1 MKKSEL
7 NKFEVFDLFS
17 EAVFAVEEGRIV
29 YMNASAENMF
39 SEGMKGAPIQSVL
52 PGGELLEDGPGI
64 IVQELQLKGKSY
76 TAMSSKRDGV
86 RIISIRRD
94 AERPTEDDRKAA
106 ESIVAPIR
114 NNIAV
119 CKSGIDLLNV
129 RAARSED
136 DKIKTYLAMM
146 DKSLYS
152 MRRILENFSTLMTPD
167 GRNINLERSSFD
179 IVRLCSDIISTVLM
193 LVENDE
199 VELTLESS
207 QERIGFYGDAPLLE
221 RMILN
226 FISNSLKYTP
236 KGGKIKLSVK
246 EQQDSVLLQVS
257 DNGTGM
263 KPEAMASAFASYRRP
278 RDLADP
284 AAGAGMGLAVAREI
298 ALRHKGTVV
307 IESSPGVGT
316 RVTARL
322 PIVRPEHNMVR
333 SEPVRY
339 RNGLLIF
346 FSELADV
353 LDYKSYFPEER

>member
-119 CKSGIDLLNV
+119 CKSGH
-129 RAARSED
+129 
-136 DKIKTYLAMM
+136 
-146 DKSLYS
+146 
-152 MRRILENFSTLMTPD
+152 
-167 GRNINLERSSFD
+167 
-179 IVRLCSDIISTVLM
+179 
-193 LVENDE
+193 
-199 VELTLESS
+199 
-207 QERIGFYGDAPLLE
+207 
-221 RMILN
+221 
-226 FISNSLKYTP
+226 
-236 KGGKIKLSVK
+236 
-246 EQQDSVLLQVS
+246 
-257 DNGTGM
+257 
-263 KPEAMASAFASYRRP
+263 RP
-278 RDLADP
+278 C
-284 AAGAGMGLAVAREI
+284 
-298 ALRHKGTVV
+298 
-307 IESSPGVGT
+307 
-316 RVTARL
+316 
-322 PIVRPEHNMVR
+322 
-333 SEPVRY
+333 
-339 RNGLLIF
+339 
-346 FSELADV
+346 
-353 LDYKSYFPEER
+353 